1 MLPEMP
7 ADGTRIGRHG
17 GDALASAPKRDA
29 TTVLIICLRGGLLI
43 ARFLLAL
50 FIARF
55 IGLEELGIYGL
66 ISGAAAVLQIVLRC
80 GVFSKLSRDAVH
92 NDLPALTNDL
102 RHYGTGTLVLYGVL
116 LPAAGAVG
124 WYFGHAYLALLV
136 VIVIMVE
143 HAISDAVA
151 LMTNLDCPASANMIY
166 AFQSAAWIYLY
177 VAFALIFPAL
187 RRLDWLL
194 AFWICGSLLALAF
207 AAWLARA
214 WPWADAFRKPLRWS
228 WFKENVLASWR
239 LYFSEVVAVFTLY
252 IDRYLLSLFLTL
264 DLVGVFVLFWQ
275 MASAVANLV
284 GAGVLVVALQAIG
297 VLAVAAVG
305 GPAAGLH
312 VGGRPRLRADRAQEG
327 GRVEG
332 ARAHLQVQRLDQH
345 AALLRPIGVELL
357 DELLERRPG
366 HAFVASRKL
375 ASIRA

>member
-1 MLPEMP
+1 
-7 ADGTRIGRHG
+7 
-17 GDALASAPKRDA
+17 
-29 TTVLIICLRGGLLI
+29 
-43 ARFLLAL
+43 
-50 FIARF
+50 
-55 IGLEELGIYGL
+55 
-66 ISGAAAVLQIVLRC
+66 
-80 GVFSKLSRDAVH
+80 
-92 NDLPALTNDL
+92 
-102 RHYGTGTLVLYGVL
+102 
-116 LPAAGAVG
+116 AGAVG

-151 LMTNLDCPASANMIY
+151 LMTNLDYPASANMLY

-177 VAFALIFPAL
+177 VALALIFPAL

-284 GAGVLVVALQAIG
+284 GAGVLQVYRPRLIRAGRSSDADGFQSLYRES
-297 VLAVAAVG
+297 LLRSH
-305 GPAAGLH
+305 AAGLLLSLIAAPAAYFLIPFSKQPLAMQYLPLLGLML
-312 VGGRPRLRADRAQEG
+312 VCLQIRIWADAAKNAAY
-327 GRVEG
+327 
-332 ARAHLQVQRLDQH
+332 ARRLDHWTMQSH
-345 AALLRPIGVELL
+345 LLSLITGVSLSVTFIPVLGLYGVIPPMAAAQAVIV
-357 DELLERRPG
+357 
-366 HAFVASRKL
+366 AFLALKCPPMRKE
-375 ASIRA
+375 SSP